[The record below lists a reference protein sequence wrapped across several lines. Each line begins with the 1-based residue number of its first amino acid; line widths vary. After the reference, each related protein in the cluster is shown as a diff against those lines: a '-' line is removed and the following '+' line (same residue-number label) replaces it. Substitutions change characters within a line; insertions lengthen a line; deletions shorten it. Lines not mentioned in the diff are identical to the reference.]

1 VSNVLIGLLSFPVI
15 LLLIFLRVPIGLAML
30 GVGIFGSWL
39 LTGTVNPVM
48 AQFKSLTY
56 STFASYSLSVVPLFI
71 LMGQFATLSGMS
83 AALFNAAASWLGH
96 RKGGVA
102 MAAVGASAG
111 FGAICGSSLATAA
124 TMGHVALPEL
134 KKHGYSGALSTGA
147 VAAGGTLGILIPPSV
162 ILVIFAVLTEQN
174 IAKLFM
180 AAFVPGILAAI
191 GYLIVVA
198 IYVRISPESAGVRA
212 RVPYGERFRE
222 LATIWPVVAIF
233 VLVIGGIY
241 TGIFT
246 PTEAA
251 AVGAAGTGL
260 VALASRSLSRKGLK
274 EAILGTASST
284 AMIFLI
290 VLGAAALNGFLALS
304 QLPQFAAGWVT
315 EQGFNP
321 WVVMAIVLL
330 LYLVLGCVMDSLSMI
345 LLTVP
350 IIFPMMSALDF
361 GLTPD
366 EFAIWF
372 GILVLIVVEVGLI
385 TPPVGMNLFI
395 INSMAKGTRL
405 SETFRGALP
414 FVASDIIRTI
424 ILVAFPPITLGLV
437 WLLY

>member
-1 VSNVLIGLLSFPVI
+1 MSNVLVGLLSFPVI

-251 AVGAAGTGL
+251 AVGAAKAHATLRVAASPAPVG
-260 VALASRSLSRKGLK
+260 VALAKAALQLGQQLRRARRQLSVLSGVCYRLVSLQLAARCACSCSAQAAGCRH
-274 EAILGTASST
+274 
-284 AMIFLI
+284 
-290 VLGAAALNGFLALS
+290 GAAGSVSRRF
-304 QLPQFAAGWVT
+304 
-315 EQGFNP
+315 
-321 WVVMAIVLL
+321 
-330 LYLVLGCVMDSLSMI
+330 
-345 LLTVP
+345 
-350 IIFPMMSALDF
+350 
-361 GLTPD
+361 
-366 EFAIWF
+366 
-372 GILVLIVVEVGLI
+372 
-385 TPPVGMNLFI
+385 
-395 INSMAKGTRL
+395 
-405 SETFRGALP
+405 
-414 FVASDIIRTI
+414 
-424 ILVAFPPITLGLV
+424 
-437 WLLY
+437 